1 MNPVL
6 WEFDLKLDFLN
17 LNQKITIRYYGLMY
31 VIAIIVGIFLTRLE
45 VKRKGMNLSLDD
57 ILDFVLVTI
66 PVAIIGARLYYV
78 AFQWEHYSQNPM
90 DILKIW
96 EGGLAIHG
104 GLIGGALMLWIFCKW
119 KKVSFWQFADA
130 VAPSLVLGQAFGR
143 FGNYMNGDAYGVKTD
158 QPWGI
163 DFPKGTPAGD
173 DELYGGLPQHPT
185 MIYEMVG
192 NLIIF
197 GLIWW
202 LRRFN
207 FKDGFIVSLYFVLYS
222 GLRFVIEFF
231 RADALCLLG
240 GKACLQENVGFFESL
255 RVAHLI
261 SLVILLV
268 FLGVMITRKL
278 YQRVPASMGSHSQP
292 QS

>member
-1 MNPVL
+1 MHPVL
-6 WEFDLKLDFLN
+6 WEFDLKLDFIN

-57 ILDFVLVTI
+57 ILDFVLITI

-78 AFQWEHYSQNPM
+78 AFQWDHYSQNPI
-90 DILKIW
+90 DIIKIW

-104 GLIGGALMLWIFCKW
+104 GLIGGALMLWAFCKW
-119 KKVSFWQFADA
+119 KKVKFWQFADA
-130 VAPSLVLGQAFGR
+130 LAPSLILGQALGR
-143 FGNYMNGDAYGVKTD
+143 FGNYMNGDAYGTKTD

-192 NLIIF
+192 NLLIF
-197 GLIWW
+197 ALMWL
-202 LRRFN
+202 LRRYH

-240 GKACLQENVGFFESL
+240 GKTCLQENVGFFESL
-255 RVAHLI
+255 RVAHI
-261 SLVILLV
+261 FSAVIFFV
-268 FLGVMITRKL
+268 FLALILTRKL
-278 YQRVPASMGSHSQP
+278 YQKMPTGHSP
-292 QS
+292 QAQS